1 MACVYKQGWCLQTGM
16 SGGGLEVLEC
26 LETWHPPPS
35 RLTAQL
41 RHRRLHLLFSFPFV
55 PNPQSHS
62 PFPLTMHHI
71 AKTKRALAPF
81 PQTIPLCLSSV
92 EEHVECWIFRIQH
105 NFVRRCCENAGMYD
119 VFCVW
124 CVWVYAFVDKLYSNT
139 LPCLWA
145 NGLFRP
151 CELLIES
158 CIFLWFQGFG
168 LYTDRRDVHIK
179 DSRKD
184 GRHTASWTRRIP
196 GSLILTSIIVYFT
209 FQ

>member
-1 MACVYKQGWCLQTGM
+1 MFINSVCVYKHGLCLGLVFTNWDERGA
-16 SGGGLEVLEC
+16 GGLGLVFGPAPPFPPPPP
-26 LETWHPPPS
+26 PPPS
-35 RLTAQL
+35 PPPPSPLPPPPPVSSHRAATPSTASSVVFL
-41 RHRRLHLLFSFPFV
+41 SFC
-55 PNPQSHS
+55 PQ
-62 PFPLTMHHI
+62 PPIPLTIPTHH
-71 AKTKRALAPF
+71 APHSKNQARAG
-81 PQTIPLCLSSV
+81 TISTNHTALS
-92 EEHVECWIFRIQH
+92 
-105 NFVRRCCENAGMYD
+105 
-119 VFCVW
+119 
-124 CVWVYAFVDKLYSNT
+124 
-139 LPCLWA
+139 
-145 NGLFRP
+145 FRP

>member
-1 MACVYKQGWCLQTGM
+1 MSVFINMACVYKQGWCLQTGM
-16 SGGGLEVLEC
+16 RGGGRGGGGGDLGLEVLDVWIVWRR
-26 LETWHPPPS
+26 WHAATRLPPPS

-124 CVWVYAFVDKLYSNT
+124 CV
-139 LPCLWA
+139 
-145 NGLFRP
+145 
-151 CELLIES
+151 
-158 CIFLWFQGFG
+158 
-168 LYTDRRDVHIK
+168 
-179 DSRKD
+179 
-184 GRHTASWTRRIP
+184 
-196 GSLILTSIIVYFT
+196 
-209 FQ
+209 

>member
-1 MACVYKQGWCLQTGM
+1 MFMNMACVYKQGWCLQTGM
-16 SGGGLEVLEC
+16 RRGGRGGGAGGLGLMFGD
-26 LETWHPPPS
+26 LPPPPLPPPPS

-92 EEHVECWIFRIQH
+92 EEHFECWIFRIQH
-105 NFVRRCCENAGMYD
+105 NFVRRCCDNAGMYD

-124 CVWVYAFVDKLYSNT
+124 CV
-139 LPCLWA
+139 
-145 NGLFRP
+145 
-151 CELLIES
+151 
-158 CIFLWFQGFG
+158 
-168 LYTDRRDVHIK
+168 
-179 DSRKD
+179 
-184 GRHTASWTRRIP
+184 
-196 GSLILTSIIVYFT
+196 
-209 FQ
+209 

>member
-1 MACVYKQGWCLQTGM
+1 MFTNWDERGGGGGGG
-16 SGGGLEVLEC
+16 GGGLGLMFGD
-26 LETWHPPPS
+26 LPPPPPPPSPPRPS

-62 PFPLTMHHI
+62 PFPLTKHHI

-124 CVWVYAFVDKLYSNT
+124 CV
-139 LPCLWA
+139 
-145 NGLFRP
+145 
-151 CELLIES
+151 
-158 CIFLWFQGFG
+158 
-168 LYTDRRDVHIK
+168 
-179 DSRKD
+179 
-184 GRHTASWTRRIP
+184 
-196 GSLILTSIIVYFT
+196 
-209 FQ
+209 

>member
-1 MACVYKQGWCLQTGM
+1 MSVFMNMACVYKQGWCLQTGM
-16 SGGGLEVLEC
+16 SGGGAGGFGLMFGDLPP
-26 LETWHPPPS
+26 LPPLPPPRS

-41 RHRRLHLLFSFPFV
+41 RHRRLHLLLSFPFV

-105 NFVRRCCENAGMYD
+105 NFVRRCCDNAGMYD

-124 CVWVYAFVDKLYSNT
+124 CV
-139 LPCLWA
+139 
-145 NGLFRP
+145 
-151 CELLIES
+151 
-158 CIFLWFQGFG
+158 
-168 LYTDRRDVHIK
+168 
-179 DSRKD
+179 
-184 GRHTASWTRRIP
+184 
-196 GSLILTSIIVYFT
+196 
-209 FQ
+209 

>member
-1 MACVYKQGWCLQTGM
+1 MFADLQRP
-16 SGGGLEVLEC
+16 
-26 LETWHPPPS
+26 PPPS
-35 RLTAQL
+35 PPPLPPPPPPPLPPPPPVFVSPRSYAIDGFICC
-41 RHRRLHLLFSFPFV
+41 FSFPFV

-62 PFPLTMHHI
+62 PFPLTKHHI

-92 EEHVECWIFRIQH
+92 EEHVECWIFAY
-105 NFVRRCCENAGMYD
+105 NTTSFAD
-119 VFCVW
+119 VVKTLVCTMFFASG
-124 CVWVYAFVDKLYSNT
+124 VYEFML
-139 LPCLWA
+139 LWTSCMQRPSLSA
-145 NGLFRP
+145 HGLFRP